1 MSRPFYLYS
10 LQKIDSK
17 LDQNKNRLRE
27 IETILANNAKLK
39 RAEAVAQKTEA
50 ALDVAR
56 KDLRSAE
63 TKVKD
68 QRLKIEQNESTL
80 YSGKIR
86 NPKELQDLQNE
97 VEALKRHLDTLEDR
111 QLEAMLHFDEM
122 ESNNN
127 ASLKILDNVRAE
139 AEALHADLL
148 VEKSNI
154 QNSVKTIEGER
165 LSCLPDIIPG
175 DLQAYERLRKNRAGV
190 AVAKVNDRVCSA
202 CGATLTAAANQ
213 AARSPSQI
221 TFCETCGRIL
231 YGT

>member
-27 IETILANNAKLK
+27 IEATLANNAKLK
-39 RAEAVAQKTEA
+39 RAEAGAQKTEA

-56 KDLRSAE
+56 KALRSAE
-63 TKVKD
+63 TKVRD

-97 VEALKRHLDTLEDR
+97 VDALKRHLDTLEDR

-122 ESNNN
+122 ENNHY
-127 ASLKILDNVRAE
+127 ASLKILRA
-139 AEALHADLL
+139 
-148 VEKSNI
+148 
-154 QNSVKTIEGER
+154 
-165 LSCLPDIIPG
+165 CFP
-175 DLQAYERLRKNRAGV
+175 
-190 AVAKVNDRVCSA
+190 
-202 CGATLTAAANQ
+202 
-213 AARSPSQI
+213 
-221 TFCETCGRIL
+221 
-231 YGT
+231 